1 MASIQERA
9 GYYTEAF
16 NNYQK
21 AAENNFA
28 SAQYNL
34 GVLYERGCGTIQDA
48 ERALYWYLKAAEQG
62 HLDAQFNAGNCYQNG
77 IGTSINLEQARHWFT
92 RAAEQ
97 GDQEAAYRLR
107 QL

>member
-1 MASIQERA
+1 MYEDD
-9 GYYTEAF
+9 GNNEEA
-16 NNYQK
+16 
-21 AAENNFA
+21 
-28 SAQYNL
+28 
-34 GVLYERGCGTIQDA
+34 VH
-48 ERALYWYLKAAEQG
+48 WYRKAAEQG
-62 HLDAQFNAGNCYQNG
+62 HLDAQFNAGNCHQNG